1 MEKREINIEEYY
13 TKYGPMVLRR
23 CRSILRD
30 EDAAFDAM
38 QDVFVRLMTHRD
50 KLRDEFPSSLLY
62 RMATNICLNIL
73 RGRRSSSVSPD
84 SAVIANLVHPN
95 DEIERFVANDSVE
108 YLFSGEKLSTRD
120 MAYMHYVDKMTFEEL
135 AEKTG
140 LSASGARRRL
150 RTFRDRIQHL
160 RGEVL

>member
-1 MEKREINIEEYY
+1 MEKSEINIEDYY
-13 TKYGPMVLRR
+13 VKYGPMVLRR

-73 RGRRSSSVSPD
+73 RGRRSSAVSPD

-95 DEIERFVANDSVE
+95 DEIERLVANDSVE
-108 YLFSGEKLSTRD
+108 YLFSGEKLSTKD

-160 RGEVL
+160 REEVL